1 MTFTEN
7 INIHFGISDYIRYIN
22 STKILADIS
31 KVKKEQLTDLSNIYI
46 ILITNLLGSQN
57 LF

>member
-7 INIHFGISDYIRYIN
+7 INIHFGIFDYIRYIN